1 MLIFV
6 LQKAI
11 IKYRIP
17 MKKIIF
23 VFLCLGLFVAI
34 LVFRSP
40 TKAPGGR
47 IWIKLQDEVFLYKP
61 DDFVRGFIMIDSNN
75 QPINDFNIAFTYDS
89 TSLQLITFENLEPS
103 LQAVI
108 KSEKGKVVLTG
119 TKKSS
124 VNGPLILKETPLVM
138 FSFKASKL
146 GNSYLGLQFSSNKI
160 KGETIFIGQTITAV
174 KNQTIILPGTNLKL
188 KLQSIEKPSLNCR
201 DCLTLVTLEVEDNGK
216 TEDLVFKS
224 GGIAGVLVNQIN
236 AFGYT
241 FKLDSFGENEVN
253 LIYYKI

>member
-1 MLIFV
+1 
-6 LQKAI
+6 
-11 IKYRIP
+11 
-17 MKKIIF
+17 MKNNKIIF
-23 VFLCLGLFVAI
+23 VLLCLGLLAVI
-34 LVFRSP
+34 LVFKSP
-40 TKAPGGR
+40 TKAPGSR

-61 DDFVRGFIMIDSNN
+61 NDFIRGFIMIDSDN

-108 KSEKGKVVLTG
+108 KSEKEKIVLAG
-119 TKKSS
+119 TKKPS

-138 FSFKASKL
+138 FSFKTLKP
-146 GNSYLGLQFSSNKI
+146 GNSYLGLQFSSNEKT
-160 KGETIFIGQTITAV
+160 KGEMIFIGQTITAA
-174 KNQTIILPGTNLKL
+174 KNQTMILPGTNLKL

-201 DCLTLVTLEVEDNGK
+201 DCLTLVTLKAEDNGK
-216 TEDLVFKS
+216 IKDLVFKS

-236 AFGYT
+236 ALGYS
-241 FKLDSFGENEVN
+241 FKLDFIGENEVN